1 MRSTSLS
8 IMAGLSV
15 SIIGLYCYA
24 MRHINTTY
32 SFETYDA
39 THSAVIGHKEALY
52 GQLSYDMG

>member
-39 THSAVIGHKEALY
+39 THAVIGHNEALY
-52 GQLSYDMG
+52 GQLSYEIG